1 MKNLL
6 FKTTGILMTTAVA
19 VMAFLMTSCERY
31 PKNVEYSQIAM
42 GVLNGNGAENLESQN
57 IVITNTME
65 WENLIVRMDF
75 RNNVS
80 DSFIEK
86 NIDFDKYMVIV
97 AIDSI
102 RPHSGYS
109 ITINQI
115 REFKNNI
122 RIDIVSR
129 KGDAGYNVIVQP
141 FHIVKMPRH
150 SKDVIFESK

>member
-102 RPHSGYS
+102 RPHSSYS